1 MPLRARITALLA
13 IFTLLGISL
22 YGVDKPITVGLVFDG
37 LTPAE
42 RAPLQA
48 YLTKAMERPVI
59 LAAPDLYRETV
70 AHLADGSYDFACL
83 GALMYIRS
91 HAKYGVIPL
100 VRRSSD
106 LQYHAVFITRADSS
120 IYSLRDLMGKQ
131 FALGDINTASA
142 QLIPYR
148 ELKQAGIDPKTDL
161 KIRYSGS
168 HVATAALVESGV
180 VDAGALDETIFK
192 SMISGGKLDSK
203 KVRVFYTSRPFVSYV
218 YVARKNVPEAEREKF
233 ARALLALKEGKDD
246 PILKVLRAKRFVV
259 ATDQEYATMRQ
270 IVKELAK
277 F

>member
-1 MPLRARITALLA
+1 RTSMPLRARITALLA

-91 HAKYGVIPL
+91 RAKYGVIPL

-106 LQYHAVFITRADSS
+106 LQYHTVFITRADSS

-168 HVATAALVESGV
+168 HGATAALVESGV
-180 VDAGALDETIFK
+180 V
-192 SMISGGKLDSK
+192 
-203 KVRVFYTSRPFVSYV
+203 
-218 YVARKNVPEAEREKF
+218 VARKDVPEAEREKF

-270 IVKELAK
+270 IIKELEK
-277 F
+277 FYAAAR